1 MRIANVYVRFF
12 RSFNYD
18 YLRKWHPDAEPLP
31 WESWQGEAWYPF
43 VDVSLEPG
51 ITTVVGAN
59 ESGKSQ
65 LLDAIKRAL
74 TGEQIERRDFCRY
87 SRFFAVDSS
96 MSVPEFGMRFS
107 ELSEE
112 DRDALDRA
120 TGETLPRAD
129 TVTLIRTR
137 DGAASVYVDVAGPG
151 WMSFLVA
158 DYDALAAAMPAW
170 FEIDSKIPLP
180 TSVPIAYLR
189 SGDLTGIQVRNDRIR
204 WVDRFLKNRTK
215 WFGTPQAVTNSAP
228 ELVEEFATESTLD
241 ARTAKQLKLADD
253 LLIKVAGVSRV
264 AFDELENAVAD
275 GKEGYANGLI
285 DQINE
290 SLSKALN
297 FTKYWSQDRD
307 FRLKLTLRD
316 RDVVFTVKDRTGTE
330 YSFNERSGGLQYF
343 LSYLVQ
349 YLRHDFSSDAQ
360 QVLLMDEPDAYLS
373 SNGQRDLLR
382 IFEGFAY
389 PESSDHLGC
398 QLVYVTHSPFLIDK
412 NHGERI
418 RVLEKGTGDE
428 GTRVVR
434 NAARNHYEPLR
445 SAFGGFVAET
455 AFIGNCNL
463 FVEGTSDQVLIAG
476 MSAWLRKNDATQLD
490 NIDLNSLTLVAA
502 GGASH
507 IPYLAY
513 LARGRDVDRPA
524 VLVLLDSD
532 AAGGDARTA
541 LARGGARGKQVVAP
555 RYVLQLA
562 ELPAAELSLDT
573 GYGIVGIEDLIPV
586 VIAVA
591 AGKRYVAEYDG
602 ADAAANAGT
611 VEAGIISVTKKATM
625 FGAVEA
631 ALAAAVGEGFHLDK
645 IGFARSVIEV
655 LPEVEPTEVRRME
668 QNFRCLFRELAL
680 RQRQAEREQ
689 HGAKASDRIKRE
701 IKSFNTDHPVTATRE
716 EAQVLIEVITDKLD
730 GSLYDEAIRLKLK
743 QIAHHHMLHEDP
755 TSPVQSLEEFLRDLN
770 GVAYEEL
777 RLAQD
782 AAAAGP
788 KVPAVSV
795 TEVAVASQLDPE
807 SDAG

>member
-1 MRIANVYVRFF
+1 MRIANVQVRFF

-18 YLRKWHPDAEPLP
+18 YIRKWHPDAEARP
-31 WESWQGEAWYPF
+31 WEAWEGHGWYPF
-43 VDVSLEPG
+43 VNVSLEPG

-65 LLDAIKRAL
+65 LLDAVKRAL

-96 MSVPEFGMRFS
+96 MSVPEFGLRFS

-112 DRDALDRA
+112 DGRALNKA
-120 TGETLPRAD
+120 TGETLPEAD
-129 TVTLIRTR
+129 TVTLIRSK
-137 DGAASVYVDVAGPG
+137 DGAVIIYIEEAGSG
-151 WMSFLVA
+151 WKSFPVT
-158 DYDALAAAMPAW
+158 DHEALAEAMPSW

-180 TSVPIAYLR
+180 TSVPIAYLS
-189 SGDLTGIQVRNDRIR
+189 SGDLAGIQIRNDRIK
-204 WVDRFLKNRTK
+204 WVDRFLKNRTA
-215 WFGTPQAVTNSAP
+215 WFGTAQAVTSSAP
-228 ELVEEFATESTLD
+228 VLVEEFAAESTLD
-241 ARTAKQLKLADD
+241 ARTVKQLKLADD
-253 LLIKVAGVSRV
+253 LLIKVAGVSRI
-264 AFDELENAVAD
+264 AFGELEKAVAD

-316 RDVVFTVKDRTGTE
+316 RDVVFTVKDRTGSE

-349 YLRHDFSSDAQ
+349 YLRHEFSPDTQ

-389 PESSDHLGC
+389 PENPDHRGC

-476 MSAWLRKNDATQLD
+476 MSAWLRKHDATQLD
-490 NIDLNSLTLVAA
+490 NVDLNSLTLVAA

-532 AAGGDARTA
+532 TAGDDARKA
-541 LARGGARGKQVVAP
+541 LAKGGARGKEVVESK
-555 RYVLQLA
+555 YVLQLA
-562 ELPAAELSLDT
+562 DLPAAELSLDT

-586 VIAVA
+586 TIALA
-591 AGKRYVAEYDG
+591 GGKRYAAEYDG
-602 ADAAANAGT
+602 ADAAANAAA
-611 VEAGIISVTKKATM
+611 VEAGTISITKKVGT

-645 IGFARSVIEV
+645 IGFARSVIEA
-655 LPEVEPTEVRRME
+655 LPEADPAELKRME

-680 RQRQAEREQ
+680 RQRRAEREQ
-689 HGAKASDRIKRE
+689 QGAKASDRIKRE
-701 IKSFNTDHPVTATRE
+701 IKAFNTDHPVTATRE

-730 GSLYDEAIRLKLK
+730 GSLYDEEIRLKLK
-743 QIAHHHMLHEDP
+743 QIAHHHMLHENP
-755 TSPVQSLEEFLRDLN
+755 TTPLDALEKFLSDLN
-770 GVAYEEL
+770 GVAYQEL

-782 AAAAGP
+782 AAMPEPDEA
-788 KVPAVSV
+788 
-795 TEVAVASQLDPE
+795 AVAG
-807 SDAG
+807 AT